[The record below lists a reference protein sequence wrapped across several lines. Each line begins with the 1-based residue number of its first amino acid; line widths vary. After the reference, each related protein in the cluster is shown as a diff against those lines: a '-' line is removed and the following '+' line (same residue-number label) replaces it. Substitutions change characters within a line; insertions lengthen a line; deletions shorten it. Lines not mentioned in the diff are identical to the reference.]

1 VDEAVAIANDTE
13 FGLAGAVYT
22 ADPARG
28 FEVALR
34 VRAGTFGVN
43 CYGTDALVPFG
54 GYKQSGL
61 GREGGPEGLES
72 YLETKA
78 IALPADFTPAMGAL

>member
-1 VDEAVAIANDTE
+1 
-13 FGLAGAVYT
+13 
-22 ADPARG
+22 
-28 FEVALR
+28 
-34 VRAGTFGVN
+34 VRAGTYGVN

-61 GREGGPEGLES
+61 GREGGPEGLEE

-78 IALPADFTPAMGAL
+78 IALPGDFSPLTT